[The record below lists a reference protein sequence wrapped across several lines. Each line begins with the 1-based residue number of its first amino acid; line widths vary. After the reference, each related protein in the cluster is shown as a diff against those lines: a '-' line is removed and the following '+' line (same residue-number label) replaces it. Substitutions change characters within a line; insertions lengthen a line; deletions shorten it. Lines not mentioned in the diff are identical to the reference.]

1 MRSQLYA
8 AGVLVGV
15 CLLASPVSTTAAPLA
30 GAASKGLLTQ
40 TDGNSLVIQVQR
52 RIRGGGGGGGGGGGN
67 AAGAVAAGVAAGL
80 LLGVIANEAVRQ
92 NEQRQD
98 SVDYCARRYRSYDPE
113 SGTYMGKDGVRRPC
127 G

>member
-30 GAASKGLLTQ
+30 GAMSKGLLTQ

-80 LLGVIANEAVRQ
+80 LLGVIANEAARQ
-92 NEQRQD
+92 EEQRHD
-98 SVDYCARRYRSYDPE
+98 SVEYCARRYRSYDPE
-113 SGTYMGKDGVRRPC
+113 SGTFMGKDGVRHPC